1 MLQETTDVNTPV
13 TLGPVS
19 PEVRNLGAD
28 PRLTPTISPPT
39 ELMDP
44 ESSYLTVARVAI

>member
-19 PEVRNLGAD
+19 QKPWTRT
-28 PRLTPTISPPT
+28 TPTPNH
-39 ELMDP
+39 L
-44 ESSYLTVARVAI
+44 SSVHSETGF

>member
-19 PEVRNLGAD
+19 PEVRNLGSD
-28 PRLTPTISPPT
+28 PHLTPTISPP
-39 ELMDP
+39 
-44 ESSYLTVARVAI
+44 YTVRQGFKMGFSKQN